1 MNRPSVSRASLF
13 ALLAVGLAGVPAVD
27 AQTYPSMGAHPRD
40 LPETSGVRVTRL
52 LVEPGASMSTT
63 GDQVLVYLTADPD
76 GRLAPEAVWR
86 PADAAAAQ
94 NRGPRRVEALA
105 IELKDVAATGA
116 RSTPPE
122 ALADEHGVTVTTL
135 IDNPRVLV
143 LKRRYT
149 PNSLGAPFHF
159 HGGDVIVVY
168 LRGGYTWPLDGSP
181 GAVRVRQGDVDLVPA
196 NTIHTLANA
205 GADPLEMLVVIP
217 R

>member
-1 MNRPSVSRASLF
+1 MNRPPVSRASIV
-13 ALLAVGLAGVPAVD
+13 ALLAVGLAGSPPVN
-27 AQTYPSMGAHPRD
+27 AQTYPSMAAHPRD
-40 LPETSGVRVTRL
+40 LPETSRVRV
-52 LVEPGASMSTT
+52 SH
-63 GDQVLVYLTADPD
+63 VYFTADPE
-76 GRLAPEAVWR
+76 GKLAPEAVWQ
-86 PADAAAAQ
+86 PADTAAAQ

-105 IELKDVAATGA
+105 IELKDAPASGERA
-116 RSTPPE
+116 TPPE
-122 ALADEHGVTVTTL
+122 AFADDYGGTVTTL

-149 PNSLGAPFHF
+149 PNSYAAPFHF
-159 HGGDVIVVY
+159 HGGDVLVVY

-205 GADPLEMLVVIP
+205 GPDPLEMLVVIP